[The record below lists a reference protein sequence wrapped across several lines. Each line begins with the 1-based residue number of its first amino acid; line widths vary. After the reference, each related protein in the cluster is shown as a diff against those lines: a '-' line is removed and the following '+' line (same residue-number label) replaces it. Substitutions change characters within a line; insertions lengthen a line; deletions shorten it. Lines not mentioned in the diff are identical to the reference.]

1 VTDFGLGSPP
11 DELDDVAKEK
21 WHALTAGGQWGA
33 DLVICDRDLF
43 TQYCRLASRKQK
55 ADEKIDE
62 LGALVEGKDGF
73 PIQNPWLAVSNK
85 AWADMLVIARELG
98 GTPKSRE
105 RMDKTSVPIEDC
117 AISQPIEGA
126 NEAGFFYDGS
136 EEDIIRQALSVH

>member
-11 DELDDVAKEK
+11 DELDEVAKEK
-21 WHALTAGGQWGA
+21 WHALTAAGQWGA
-33 DLVICDRDLF
+33 DLVICDRELF

-73 PIQNPWLAVSNK
+73 PTQNPWLAVANK

-98 GTPKSRE
+98 GTRKSRE
-105 RMDKTSVPIEDC
+105 RMDKTSVPIEGGD
-117 AISQPIEGA
+117 
-126 NEAGFFYDGS
+126 EAGFFCDGS
-136 EEDIIRQALSVH
+136 EEDLIKQALSVH